1 MTLMISKFRCL
12 LFGAVALLMVACAPL
27 TPPPQVEYPVG
38 RARLVLPQGAWQD
51 LGTSQEDAGRTA
63 LQTRSV
69 GLRGAQN
76 QWLAVLRVQ
85 TNRTGDRKGSPQGIG
100 YCPPQQHVTVEDGAS
115 GSPVRADCLR
125 LKRWGSSAQWLEKNR
140 PDLVQW
146 LGSRQIVLVQPYSY
160 LSYRYVTEAGAWVTV
175 EALIDQRLLRPTTR
189 SNDEFLVAGRPA
201 LQWSQDLARAVR
213 QSAGMM
219 DGHLAIPPFPFPT
232 PTSRP

>member
-12 LFGAVALLMVACAPL
+12 LFGAVALLMAACAPL

-85 TNRTGDRKGSPQGIG
+85 TNQTGHLTGAPQGVDH
-100 YCPPQQHVTVEDGAS
+100 CPAQKDVTVEDAAM
-115 GSPVRADCLR
+115 GSPLRADCLR
-125 LKRWGSSAQWLEKNR
+125 LKRWGSSDQWLDKNR

-146 LGSRQIVLVQPYSY
+146 LGSHQVTLGQPYTY
-160 LSYRYVTEAGAWVTV
+160 LSFRYVTEAGAWVV
-175 EALIDQRLLRPTTR
+175 VDALVDQRLLRPTTH
-189 SNDEFLVAGRPA
+189 NNHEFLVAGRPA
-201 LQWSQDLARAVR
+201 LQWAHELAQAARV
-213 QSAGMM
+213 SAGMM
-219 DGHLAIPPFPFPT
+219 DGHLVVPPFPFPA
-232 PTSRP
+232 PTL